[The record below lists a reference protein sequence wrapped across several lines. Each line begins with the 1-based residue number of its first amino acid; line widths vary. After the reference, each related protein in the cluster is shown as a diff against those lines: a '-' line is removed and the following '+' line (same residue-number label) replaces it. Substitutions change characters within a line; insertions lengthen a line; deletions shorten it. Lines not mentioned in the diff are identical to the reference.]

1 MFAKGT
7 SRFGGIWKECLGLV
21 VLSSGLSAVREYCS
35 SSLTLVFRHKLTK
48 HIQDLYFQDM
58 NYYHIANAPGRKCA
72 CAAQPSPAQPSPP
85 RRCLC
90 GLHGVPLSALLA
102 SARGAARMR
111 PSFVRLFAHAWGA
124 AFGAY

>member
-1 MFAKGT
+1 VFAKGT

-72 CAAQPSPAQPSPP
+72 CAAQPSPAQPSPQ
-85 RRCLC
+85 
-90 GLHGVPLSALLA
+90 
-102 SARGAARMR
+102 
-111 PSFVRLFAHAWGA
+111 GA
-124 AFGAY
+124 AFAVCTGCPSRPF